1 MKKKKFM
8 NIFYDFFFLWRTKGD
23 KKFKYL
29 HKNSICRLITIE
41 SDHWSIN
48 EASTS
53 YSHCLF
59 KLEWYHIVNYVKIL
73 ILNALIIILIVIKR
87 FTCRWCIWRII
98 KAACYCV
105 FMCVDGDAQK
115 GFKFFFGCILIIFE
129 KKSLMSLIL
138 CGAVVVS
145 ARQLDALWCEFETF
159 YWNA

>member
-1 MKKKKFM
+1 MNKKKIYEYFLW
-8 NIFYDFFFLWRTKGD
+8 FFFLWRTKRD

-59 KLEWYHIVNYVKIL
+59 KLEWYHIVTYVKIL

-115 GFKFFFGCILIIFE
+115 GFNFFGRILIIFE